1 MSGSYYYHIA
11 LYGNN
16 LGCIMSNTNASEEN
30 VESPSTYGNEGY
42 KEYRKKERSK
52 VKDSSSQNEI
62 NGSRT

>member
-1 MSGSYYYHIA
+1 
-11 LYGNN
+11 
-16 LGCIMSNTNASEEN
+16 MSNTNASEEN